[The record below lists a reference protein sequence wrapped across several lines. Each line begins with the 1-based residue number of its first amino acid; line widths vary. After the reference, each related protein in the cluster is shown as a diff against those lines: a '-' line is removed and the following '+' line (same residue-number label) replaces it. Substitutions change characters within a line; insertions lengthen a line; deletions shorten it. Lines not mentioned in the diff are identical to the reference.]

1 MMKNSHTKI
10 YRSCPNT
17 TSHWCCE
24 KRVLPVVP
32 RQVSTC
38 KHGSKLKTC
47 QHDKDWQTL
56 VASMTISIRL
66 GRKTAEWSNVYLH
79 VAFWCFLYG
88 EIHVLRC
95 FRCDLTNEPKQ
106 KLGHSPTFC
115 ERQSYHANEARRSVQ
130 DGAIGEVC
138 VLAIAKSE
146 QYVTDELDQ
155 HHEIQAFSW
164 LLIPGSVLKL
174 DLFRCA
180 PQRLRRVEMFHY
192 INASDLLICCIL
204 LVPKKSHPL
213 CDCRFC

>member
-1 MMKNSHTKI
+1 MKHDGEFTHQNLQELPEHNQSLVLREA
-10 YRSCPNT
+10 RSNAG
-17 TSHWCCE
+17 SASASW
-24 KRVLPVVP
+24 K
-32 RQVSTC
+32 TC
-38 KHGSKLKTC
+38 KNGSKLKR
-47 QHDKDWQTL
+47 H
-56 VASMTISIRL
+56 
-66 GRKTAEWSNVYLH
+66 RKVWHFPSDLDAMFSGMEQCLAAN

-115 ERQSYHANEARRSVQ
+115 ERQSHHANEARRSVQ

-164 LLIPGSVLKL
+164 LLIGAEVGSVSSS
-174 DLFRCA
+174 A
-180 PQRLRRVEMFHY
+180 T
-192 INASDLLICCIL
+192 S
-204 LVPKKSHPL
+204 
-213 CDCRFC
+213 

>member
-1 MMKNSHTKI
+1 MENSHTKT

-24 KRVLPVVP
+24 KRVRTLVVP

-38 KHGSKLKTC
+38 KNGSKLKR
-47 QHDKDWQTL
+47 H
-56 VASMTISIRL
+56 
-66 GRKTAEWSNVYLH
+66 RKVWHFPSDLDAMFSGMEQCLAAN

-115 ERQSYHANEARRSVQ
+115 ERQSHHANEARRSVQ

-164 LLIPGSVLKL
+164 LLIGAEVGSVSSS
-174 DLFRCA
+174 A
-180 PQRLRRVEMFHY
+180 T
-192 INASDLLICCIL
+192 S
-204 LVPKKSHPL
+204 
-213 CDCRFC
+213 